1 MNIAII
7 GAGNVG
13 RALASSTVR
22 AGHTVTISAN
32 DPSHAEAVAAETGAR
47 AVRSNSECIA
57 PAEIVILAVPVTA
70 ASDLGEELGDALAGK
85 VVVDVTNR
93 PTPDPEGGRS
103 TSAAEEI
110 QALLPNARVVKA
122 FNTAFASRQADPVVD
137 GQPADAYVA
146 GDDPEAKK
154 KVLALARSIGFRPFD
169 VGPLAQARTLEGMAW
184 IHISLNMQNAWPW
197 QSAWKIVGPTGDD
210 GSSAG
215 ERDATAVEARVPAGA
230 AAGQGDR

>member
-13 RALASSTVR
+13 RALALSTVR
-22 AGHTVTISAN
+22 AGHTVTISAT
-32 DPSHAEAVAAETGAR
+32 DPSHAEAVAAATGAR

-57 PAEIVILAVPVTA
+57 PAEVVILAVPVTA
-70 ASDLGEELGDALAGK
+70 ASDIGDELGDALAGK

-93 PTPDPEGGRS
+93 PTPDPDSGRS

-110 QALLPNARVVKA
+110 QALIPDAHVVKA
-122 FNTAFASRQADPVVD
+122 FNTAFASRQADPEVD

-146 GDDPEAKK
+146 GDDTGAKA
-154 KVLALARSIGFRPFD
+154 KVLELARSIGFRPVD

-197 QSAWKIVGPTGDD
+197 QSAWKIVGPTGEGDPST
-210 GSSAG
+210 GQGGASTG
-215 ERDATAVEARVPAGA
+215 QGA
-230 AAGQGDR
+230 ASTGQVDA